1 MFRKILDAIRRGL
14 VKIGLLKS
22 IENLVE
28 HKDVSVNR
36 EMFDHIEKW
45 KALYKGFHEDIHEV
59 TYHTIKH
66 GLQKRRIMTMNM
78 PKAAAQ
84 EMASLVFNEKC
95 EISIDD
101 DTVAEFIEDV
111 FDNNKFD
118 KKFQDFI
125 EYMFAHG
132 GMVIKP
138 YVENEQILLSF
149 VTADCF
155 IPISWKNDTIY
166 EAVFPFE
173 FKKRDK
179 KYTHLE
185 WHLWE
190 DGIDEKGSPIKLY
203 VIKNEVYE
211 SQNGTD
217 LGIKVPLKDHFP
229 NLEEVVRLKHIK
241 RPIFAYFKPNTA
253 NNIDTNSPLG
263 VSLYANAL
271 DTLKAIDTA
280 FDSFHREFR
289 LGKKRILV
297 PAHMIKSVVDP
308 ETGQLHRYFDESDET
323 YEAFDNGNMD
333 ESKIQDITV
342 ELRVDEHIAAIN
354 ALLNL
359 FAMQTGFSTGTFSF
373 DGKSMK
379 TATEVVSEQ
388 SKTFKSKQSHEVII
402 ESALQELIQSIVAMG
417 ELYNMISAPDEYEIT
432 VTFDDSIAEDK
443 STDIK
448 QQIQLVTSGLQS
460 HKRAIMK
467 IHGVTEEE
475 ALKIM
480 KEIEQEQL
488 ESDPM
493 FLDDRRQQRL
503 FGAVE

>member
-101 DTVAEFIEDV
+101 DTVAEFIEDI

-138 YVENEQILLSF
+138 YIENEQIMLSF

-166 EAVFPFE
+166 EAVFPYE

-190 DGIDEKGSPIKLY
+190 NGQYIIR
-203 VIKNEVYE
+203 NEVYE
-211 SQNGTD
+211 SQNGAD
-217 LGIKVPLKDHFP
+217 LGVKVPLKDHFP
-229 NLEEVVRLKHIK
+229 DLEEKVHLKGFK
-241 RPIFAYFKPNTA
+241 RPLFAYFKPNTA
-253 NNIDTNSPLG
+253 NNIDTQSPLG
-263 VSLYANAL
+263 ISLYANAI
-271 DTLKAIDTA
+271 DTIQAIDTA

-289 LGKKRILV
+289 LGRKRIIV
-297 PAHMIKSVVDP
+297 PAHMLKPVVDP
-308 ETGQLHRYFDESDET
+308 ETGQIHRYFDSTDET
-323 YEAFDNGNMD
+323 YEGFNGDMD
-333 ESKIQDITV
+333 ENKIQDISV

-354 ALLNL
+354 ALLNV